1 MGMYLSC
8 GGKSCGGSGSGSCD
22 GSCGCWKNN
31 DDELT
36 KCNYENTPPFT
47 LENQVYTAK
56 VIDIYDGDTVT
67 CAIRIF
73 DNYYR
78 FTVRLAEID
87 TCELTS
93 KNRQHALRARMR
105 LYELITNSPSQSID
119 INLPR
124 INLRKL
130 LSNHECLITLKCGKF
145 DKYGR
150 LLGWL
155 YTLSNP
161 ETSSFNETLVTEKLA
176 YPYFGDKKKTDE
188 E

>member
-1 MGMYLSC
+1 MGQTC
-8 GGKSCGGSGSGSCD
+8 CKSKSNED
-22 GSCGCWKNN
+22 
-31 DDELT
+31 LIR
-36 KCNYENTPPFT
+36 CNYENTPSFT
-47 LENQVYTAK
+47 LENQIYTAK

-67 CAIRIF
+67 CVMRIF
-73 DNYYR
+73 DNHYK
-78 FTVRLAEID
+78 FKVRLAEID

-93 KNRQHALRARMR
+93 KNREHGLRARMR
-105 LYELITNSPSQSID
+105 LYELITNSSSQNID
-119 INLPR
+119 IHLPR

-130 LSNHECLITLKCGKF
+130 LSNQECLITLKCGKF

-161 ETSSFNETLVTEKLA
+161 DTSSFNETLVTEKLA

-188 E
+188 EQIDLLIR